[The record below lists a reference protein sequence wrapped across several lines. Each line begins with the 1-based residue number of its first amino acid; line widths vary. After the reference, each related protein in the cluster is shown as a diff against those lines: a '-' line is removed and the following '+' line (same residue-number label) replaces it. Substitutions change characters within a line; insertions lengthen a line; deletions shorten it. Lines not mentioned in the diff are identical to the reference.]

1 MTRHQPENWAGFR
14 HLLPRP
20 EGCASPSLPGS
31 SGSNKEHF
39 QVHVHGTG
47 GLVTQGISLLWVSG
61 PLALDLLDLI
71 QSLQLFPLIR
81 ADSQL
86 APRAGPKV

>member
-1 MTRHQPENWAGFR
+1 MR
-14 HLLPRP
+14 
-20 EGCASPSLPGS
+20 
-31 SGSNKEHF
+31 
-39 QVHVHGTG
+39 VHGTG

-86 APRAGPKV
+86 SPRAGPKV